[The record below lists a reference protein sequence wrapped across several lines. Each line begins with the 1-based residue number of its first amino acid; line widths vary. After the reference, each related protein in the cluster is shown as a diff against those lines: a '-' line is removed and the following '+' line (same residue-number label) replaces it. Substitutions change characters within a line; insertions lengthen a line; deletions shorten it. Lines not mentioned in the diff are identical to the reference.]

1 MKKNCIAYFIGL
13 LSCLCMQAQETSAL
27 LNNIVEKAD
36 WTRAEKFSA
45 DSLEQYVKG
54 KRLYPT
60 WIEGSSYFYYNVKE
74 DNGIH
79 YYLVNSKDGKKRT
92 MIKDNEQFVRQY
104 AQIIGD
110 TLDASNIQLY
120 GFRFNKN
127 DFTRFY
133 LNKKGKSIMYN
144 MKTGTLAQVKSE
156 NKKQQHPV
164 VKQTYHSAD
173 SLFTMLGCGYDL
185 YIRNNRTGSVRRLTK
200 DGKEDASYTYR
211 CTKDTIEANS
221 RGFWLGHRYIYLMQD
236 MSEVKEIS
244 LINSLAHQRPTTKT
258 FKMPMPG
265 DAGVRQYRLYWYD
278 ADHEQGKMLPIEK
291 YPDQIVTMD
300 HFRSPETL
308 FFTRRSRKA
317 DKIDFCRINVI
328 DGTVTELI
336 SEECTPHIN
345 LTLSGYRIV
354 EKGKYFIWW
363 SERTGKGNYYLYN
376 SNGQLL
382 NRITQGDNLVAG
394 NIVHVDTLQKNIIF
408 AGYGQ
413 EPDIN
418 PYYTFYYKASLDGKR
433 QILLTPGNGN
443 HELTLSDD
451 HRYAIDLY
459 SRMDL
464 APVMNVLS
472 IDHPARRFEVAR
484 MDDSKLKK
492 AGWQPPVLLKLK
504 AADEKTDLY
513 GLMYLPSQLD
523 KTKKYPIISN
533 VYPGPQDDQI
543 PQSFTLDDNGNQSLA
558 ELGFIVINVAP
569 RGSSPLRGHDFYNF
583 GYGNLRDYPLADD
596 RKVIKQLAHEYS
608 FIDLDRVGI
617 YGHSGGAFQTVAA
630 ILTYP
635 DFYKVAVAASGNH
648 DNNIYIQWWGETFH
662 GLTEKTDPKTGK
674 TVFSI
679 KIPTNMELAG
689 NLKGRLM
696 LITGDVDKNV
706 PPSSTYRLADAL
718 IKANK
723 RFDMFILPGKDHGV
737 MCPYY
742 QNLIRYYFIEN
753 LIQPTKRHIDIINHN

>member
-1 MKKNCIAYFIGL
+1 MKKNSIACFIGL
-13 LSCLCMQAQETSAL
+13 LSCLYIQAQGTSAPFY
-27 LNNIVEKAD
+27 NVVEKAD

-45 DSLEQYVKG
+45 DSLDLYVKG
-54 KRLYPT
+54 KRPYPT
-60 WIEGSSYFYYNVKE
+60 WVEGSYYFYYNVKE
-74 DNGIH
+74 DNGIL
-79 YYLVNSKDGKKRT
+79 YYLVNSKNGKKRA

-104 AQIIGD
+104 AKIIGD

-120 GFRFNKN
+120 GFRFKKN
-127 DFTRFY
+127 DFNRFY
-133 LNKKGKSIMYN
+133 LDKKGKSIMYD
-144 MKTGTLAQVKSE
+144 MQTGMLTQVKPE
-156 NKKQQHPV
+156 NKKQECPII
-164 VKQTYHSAD
+164 KQVYHSTD

-185 YIRNNRTGSVRRLTK
+185 YIRNNRTGNVRRLTT
-200 DGKEDASYTYR
+200 DGKENASYTYR
-211 CTKDTIEANS
+211 CTKDTIEDNS

-244 LINSLAHQRPTTKT
+244 LINSLTHQRPTTKT

-278 ADHEQGKMLPIEK
+278 ADHEQGKMLPIDK
-291 YPDQIVTMD
+291 YPDQVVALD
-300 HFRSPETL
+300 HFRSPESL
-308 FFTRRSRKA
+308 FLTRRSRKA
-317 DKIDFCRINVI
+317 DKIDFCRINLI

-345 LTLSGYRIV
+345 LTLSDYRIV

-363 SERTGKGNYYLYN
+363 SERTGKGNYYLYD

-382 NRITQGDNLVAG
+382 NRITQGDNLIAG
-394 NIVHVDTLQKNIIF
+394 NIVHVDTLQRNIIF

-413 EPDIN
+413 EPGIN

-433 QILLTPGNGN
+433 QMLLTPGNGN

-451 HRYAIDLY
+451 RRYAIDQY

-472 IDHPARRFEVAR
+472 IDRPNRRFEVAR
-484 MDDSKLKK
+484 MDDSKLRR

-504 AADEKTDLY
+504 AADGKTDLY

-533 VYPGPQDDQI
+533 VYPGPQDDQV

-596 RKVIKQLAHEYS
+596 KNVINQLAHEYP

-617 YGHSGGAFQTVAA
+617 YGHSGGAFQAVAA

-635 DFYKVAVAASGNH
+635 DFYKVAIAASGNH

-674 TVFSI
+674 TVFST

-742 QNLIRYYFIEN
+742 QNLIRYYFVEN
-753 LIQPTKRHIDIINHN
+753 LIQPIKRHIDIINHN